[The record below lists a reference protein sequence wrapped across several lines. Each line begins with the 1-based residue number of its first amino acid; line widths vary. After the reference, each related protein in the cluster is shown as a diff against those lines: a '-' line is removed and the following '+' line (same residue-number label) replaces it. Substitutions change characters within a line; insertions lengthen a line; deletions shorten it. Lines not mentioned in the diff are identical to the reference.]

1 MSILENASKEPRGE
15 LEIRTLAMPA
25 DTNPNGDVFG
35 GWVVSQMDLAGMS
48 LAVKLARGRVTTA
61 AIEAMSFIAPVKVG
75 DFICCYAEV
84 IKIGNTSVQV
94 KVETWAIGPFDE
106 KRRQVTQG
114 IFIYVAI
121 NEEGKPRPI
130 RVVSGV

>member
-1 MSILENASKEPRGE
+1 
-15 LEIRTLAMPA
+15 
-25 DTNPNGDVFG
+25 
-35 GWVVSQMDLAGMS
+35 MS

-84 IKIGNTSVQV
+84 IKTGNTSVQV

-121 NEEGKPRPI
+121 NEEGRPRPI
-130 RVVSGV
+130 RML